1 MPDAPI
7 LGTHPPASA
16 KKVKLDE
23 SAFAAR
29 FNESLVHQS
38 VRAEQ
43 AARRR
48 GTAATK
54 TRGMVSGGGAKPWRQ
69 KGTGRARAG
78 SNRSPIWTGGG
89 TVFGPKPRSYTFKVN
104 RKEQRA
110 ALRSALSLHAGR
122 GSIAIL
128 DSSAFSAPK
137 TSQAFGRLNAWSP
150 PTGQRGSTLVV
161 LDAEESNAALSFRNL
176 ARVAVLTHESVGVAD
191 LLGAATLV
199 ISQPALDALTA
210 RAAGS
215 AVVAEQAPSPAAKA
229 RESKPAKATKA
240 TKTAEPTATG
250 EPATP
255 DEPTA
260 EEAKA

>member
-7 LGTHPPASA
+7 LGTHPPAAAA

-23 SAFAAR
+23 VIFTAR

-110 ALRSALSLHAGR
+110 ALRSALSLHAER

-128 DSSAFSAPK
+128 DASAFSAPK
-137 TSQAFGRLNAWSP
+137 TSQAFGLLDDWNP
-150 PTGQRGSTLVV
+150 PIRQTGSTLVV
-161 LDAEESNAALSFRNL
+161 LGAEESNAALSFRNL

-199 ISQPALDALTA
+199 ISQPALDGLTA

-215 AVVAEQAPSPAAKA
+215 IAAAE
-229 RESKPAKATKA
+229 ETKA
-240 TKTAEPTATG
+240 
-250 EPATP
+250 
-255 DEPTA
+255 
-260 EEAKA
+260 